1 MARRTTLPLPATAH
15 VPGRGRPDFTP
26 PPDLA
31 PDAALAFG
39 ADLYDA
45 GCLWEAHEVWEGL
58 WQGLPREAPAARL
71 LRGWIQ
77 VAAAGLKR
85 AAGRE
90 AGVVSLVAKARAE
103 RLAAG
108 DELVVHG
115 WRTRPASLAAA
126 LAAWQRGGV
135 SAPPELDL
143 EPA

>member
-103 RLAAG
+103 LLAAG

-126 LAAWQRGGV
+126 LAGFSKTASITGV
-135 SAPPELDL
+135 EHQIRPL
-143 EPA
+143 